1 MPAAAELDHAI
12 ELLDRAL
19 GYTRGV
25 LAELTSSHPA
35 LTRRTPC
42 REWDLGQLLAHMED
56 GLDAF
61 TEGAGG
67 TVSTEPQIPIAT
79 RAEALRLK
87 ACSLLGVWSS
97 ERPDLITIGDQV
109 APASAV
115 VAAAALEITVHGWDV
130 AQAVGYAAPIPEA
143 LAASLLQVAEALV
156 SPTDRGS
163 LFEPALAVDEAT
175 AAEHLLGYLGRHRLI
190 PPASFQVN
198 PGTRRPPLA
207 S

>member
-1 MPAAAELDHAI
+1 MPAQAELDHAI

-25 LAELTSSHPA
+25 LAELTSSNPA

-67 TVSTEPQIPIAT
+67 TVSAEPRIPIAT
-79 RAEALRLK
+79 RVQALRVK

-97 ERPDLITIGDQV
+97 QRPDLITIGDQV
-109 APASAV
+109 APASVV

-130 AQAVGYAAPIPEA
+130 AQAVGCAAPIPAA
-143 LAASLLQVAEALV
+143 LADSLLPVADALV
-156 SPTDRGS
+156 SPHDRGS
-163 LFEPALAVDEAT
+163 LFEPALHIADGSSAHDRLLAQVGRGRAV
-175 AAEHLLGYLGRHRLI
+175 
-190 PPASFQVN
+190 PPSASHTTRT
-198 PGTRRPPLA
+198 PGPAIA

>member
-1 MPAAAELDHAI
+1 MPAQAELDHAI

-25 LAELTSSHPA
+25 LAELTRSNPA

-67 TVSTEPQIPIAT
+67 TVSTEPRIPIAT
-79 RAEALRLK
+79 RAEALRVK
-87 ACSLLGVWSS
+87 ACSLLGVWSR
-97 ERPDLITIGDQV
+97 ERPNLITIGDQA
-109 APASAV
+109 APASVV

-130 AQAVGYAAPIPEA
+130 AQAIGCAAPIPAA
-143 LAASLLQVAEALV
+143 LAESLLLVADALV
-156 SPTDRGS
+156 SPHDRGS
-163 LFEPALAVDEAT
+163 LFDCALEVDESSAD
-175 AAEHLLGYLGRHRLI
+175 EHLLAFLGRHRLI
-190 PPASFQVN
+190 PPSALQVD
-198 PGTRRPPLA
+198 PGTQPPLA